1 MIQKRVKLSQL
12 LQQNTKY
19 YYTFVFNYAFIF
31 VGLLG
36 VAMEF
41 QDTATDF
48 DFRTRNDKLIPIMI
62 KRLKTCQI
70 EAKEQRANQSQAFKR
85 PFSMFS
91 KNMSPSKSPSRRLS
105 IENDENLVKS
115 AQAINPPFF
124 PASPNYP
131 NLSNGDLSNRYD
143 FIMLYQ
149 ILIIQYQVE
158 LVKTHLNSS

>member
-1 MIQKRVKLSQL
+1 
-12 LQQNTKY
+12 
-19 YYTFVFNYAFIF
+19 
-31 VGLLG
+31 
-36 VAMEF
+36 MEF

-91 KNMSPSKSPSRRLS
+91 KNMSPSKSPSRRVS

-115 AQAINPPFF
+115 AQAMNPPSF

-149 ILIIQYQVE
+149 ILIIQYRVK
-158 LVKTHLNSS
+158 LVKTCQNSSKLI

>member
-1 MIQKRVKLSQL
+1 
-12 LQQNTKY
+12 
-19 YYTFVFNYAFIF
+19 
-31 VGLLG
+31 
-36 VAMEF
+36 MEF

-62 KRLKTCQI
+62 KRLKACQI

-149 ILIIQYQVE
+149 ILIIQYRVK
-158 LVKTHLNSS
+158 LVKTHQNSSKLVITCQNLSKSVKTRQRTASQSKSGFQTAFFNV

>member
-1 MIQKRVKLSQL
+1 MIL
-12 LQQNTKY
+12 
-19 YYTFVFNYAFIF
+19 YTFVINYALIF

-62 KRLKTCQI
+62 KRLKACQI

-143 FIMLYQ
+143 FIMLYVSDFD
-149 ILIIQYQVE
+149 YTVSSKD
-158 LVKTHLNSS
+158 VFKTCMGR

>member
-1 MIQKRVKLSQL
+1 
-12 LQQNTKY
+12 
-19 YYTFVFNYAFIF
+19 
-31 VGLLG
+31 
-36 VAMEF
+36 MEF

-62 KRLKTCQI
+62 KRLKACQI

-131 NLSNGDLSNRYD
+131 NLSNGDLSNRYVQNSILT
-143 FIMLYQ
+143 FIFFSPFLY
-149 ILIIQYQVE
+149 ITLEISKCSVCCWGE
-158 LVKTHLNSS
+158 NRL